1 MLADDRT
8 DILDLDSRMIHS
20 FDHGEDEVWLGC
32 FTPDAVIDLA
42 DGTRFEGYESL
53 RRYRIELNGAAP
65 LRHTPATHWIQGDAA
80 RATMRSY
87 FTMASLSDPSRLL
100 SAGRFEDQLEKV
112 DGEWKFKE
120 RRVITVWRREV

>member
-1 MLADDRT
+1 MLADDRLE
-8 DILDLDSRMIHS
+8 ILNLDSRMIHS
-20 FDHGEDEVWLGC
+20 FDLGEDEIWLGC
-32 FTPDAVIDLA
+32 FSPDAAIELA
-42 DGTRFEGYESL
+42 DGTRFEGHENL
-53 RRYRIELNGAAP
+53 RRYRSGLISVTP

-100 SAGRFEDQLEKV
+100 SAGRFEDRLENV
-112 DGEWKFKE
+112 GGEWKFKE

>member
-8 DILDLDSRMIHS
+8 EILELDSRMIHS
-20 FDHGEDEVWLGC
+20 FDNGEDEVWLGC
-32 FTPDAVIDLA
+32 FTPDAIIELA
-42 DGTRFEGYESL
+42 DGTRFEGHESL
-53 RRYRIELNGAAP
+53 RRYRSELNGAAP
-65 LRHTPATHWIQGDAA
+65 LRHTPATHWIQGSGAH
-80 RATMRSY
+80 ATMRSY
-87 FTMASLSDPSRLL
+87 FTMASLSNPSRLV